1 MFRSAGEWPVWRA
14 KRCPMSL
21 QAAFWAG
28 LADRGFETDYWLPRA
43 FIVGIVTGIGVL
55 LEGRPQNEPGS
66 GPSNEPKN
74 AVQAQKRQIRDRFHP
89 VASLFRQ
96 KLFLWLWVAPFCPD
110 PAGWLVL
117 APLAGV
123 TSEQSQGA
131 CMGGILALVLCGGG
145 LAVISPWRDHLGS
158 DLPTLWLMVTVGRL
172 LVTPAAA
179 VLLYFSARP
188 PMDFFVIG
196 IAAAFLGVLFF
207 ETPMIALDIRR
218 QITDAEHEKPLK

>member
-1 MFRSAGEWPVWRA
+1 
-14 KRCPMSL
+14 
-21 QAAFWAG
+21 
-28 LADRGFETDYWLPRA
+28 
-43 FIVGIVTGIGVL
+43 
-55 LEGRPQNEPGS
+55 
-66 GPSNEPKN
+66 
-74 AVQAQKRQIRDRFHP
+74 
-89 VASLFRQ
+89 
-96 KLFLWLWVAPFCPD
+96 
-110 PAGWLVL
+110 
-117 APLAGV
+117 
-123 TSEQSQGA
+123 
-131 CMGGILALVLCGGG
+131 MGGILALVLCGGG

-218 QITDAEHEKPLK
+218 QITDAEHEKPLKKAFRDREAPSTLGCFHSSDGFQTVLNVSPFV

>member
-1 MFRSAGEWPVWRA
+1 MTDSIPRFTFPA
-14 KRCPMSL
+14 KAL
-21 QAAFWAG
+21 LG
-28 LADRGFETDYWLPRA
+28 LWIAL
-43 FIVGIVTGIGVL
+43 FIVTAL
-55 LEGRPQNEPGS
+55 
-66 GPSNEPKN
+66 
-74 AVQAQKRQIRDRFHP
+74 
-89 VASLFRQ
+89 
-96 KLFLWLWVAPFCPD
+96 
-110 PAGWLVL
+110 GWLVL

-123 TSEQSQGA
+123 SSEQSQGA
-131 CMGGILALVLCGGG
+131 LMGGILALVVCGGG

-196 IAAAFLGVLFF
+196 IAAAFMGVLFF

-218 QITDAEHEKPLK
+218 QITDAEHEKPSEQGVS

>member
-1 MFRSAGEWPVWRA
+1 MTDFIPRFTFPA
-14 KRCPMSL
+14 KAL
-21 QAAFWAG
+21 LG
-28 LADRGFETDYWLPRA
+28 LWIAL
-43 FIVGIVTGIGVL
+43 FIVTTL
-55 LEGRPQNEPGS
+55 
-66 GPSNEPKN
+66 
-74 AVQAQKRQIRDRFHP
+74 
-89 VASLFRQ
+89 
-96 KLFLWLWVAPFCPD
+96 
-110 PAGWLVL
+110 GWLVL

-123 TSEQSQGA
+123 SSEQSQGA
-131 CMGGILALVLCGGG
+131 LLGGILSLVLCGGG

-179 VLLYFSARP
+179 VLLYFFARP

-218 QITDAEHEKPLK
+218 QITDAEHEKPSEQGVS